1 MKLLFDQNI
10 SYRIVK
16 KVSDKFSGCLHVSSC
31 GLNDAEDSD
40 IWSFA
45 KLNNYTIVTSDSDFY
60 DLALVRGIPPKII
73 WIREGNLSTSELANL
88 LVQNHQIIL
97 SFMFGKEALEENA
110 CLEL

>member
-1 MKLLFDQNI
+1 
-10 SYRIVK
+10 
-16 KVSDKFSGCLHVSSC
+16 
-31 GLNDAEDSD
+31 
-40 IWSFA
+40 
-45 KLNNYTIVTSDSDFY
+45 
-60 DLALVRGIPPKII
+60 LALVRGIPPKII